1 MATQNTLIVSGSN
14 FTPGNAIATSSLGA
28 LTGSMLGANA
38 FKTLIVSS
46 SIFTGSLPR
55 FFSGSLGASASIAA
69 VTSSMLGGL
78 VYTTNLYGYT
88 SAATTGSSGGTFT
101 AVTYVLSG
109 YYVAGATRETWSG
122 PSINTPTPTGHPL
135 VDITVMGSYPP
146 QNSAT

>member
-14 FTPGNAIATSSLGA
+14 FTPGNAVATSSFGSI
-28 LTGSMLGANA
+28 TGSMLGANA
-38 FKTLIVSS
+38 PPTSIISS
-46 SIFTGSLPR
+46 SFFTGSVPR
-55 FFSGSLGASASIAA
+55 FFSGSIGASGSTGV
-69 VTSSMLGGL
+69 VTGSMLGGL
-78 VYTTNLYGYT
+78 GYTTNLFSFTTT
-88 SAATTGSSGGTFT
+88 STVTGSGGSFT

-109 YYVAGATRETWSG
+109 YYIAGATRETWSG